1 MDLGSGVFP
10 TRNKTYYVVAIAGYS
25 RTHLVKN
32 YEEKTRRD
40 LDSNCMDNAAA
51 FNIYI

>member
-32 YEEKTRRD
+32 YEIQPDPKP
-40 LDSNCMDNAAA
+40 SSKKK
-51 FNIYI
+51 